1 MKKNDRTTE
10 YLAAYA
16 DEAPDRDR
24 TLKAAR
30 AVLRQKADRKKRS
43 RFATLF
49 PVFASVAAVAVVL
62 VLGISGLVRL
72 FAPAQAPGDGTPAPS
87 YYTAADVGYR
97 NVTRERAEQL
107 TGIDFGETENATFR
121 LYSFKTGGDALVYVK
136 LRVAKDYGYDEI
148 ALWVE
153 LTDRAYR
160 PIAELFATTGTFYE
174 NGEYVTRATF
184 ADVRSYLQIMSPN
197 GDAHIDYLPQKNI

>member
-1 MKKNDRTTE
+1 MKNNDRTTE

-30 AVLRQKADRKKRS
+30 AVLRQKADQKKRS

-72 FAPAQAPGDGTPAPS
+72 FAPAQTPGDGTPAPS